1 MRAWDWLELLPPH
14 ERGPRRQRRRIQR
27 LRSQLIRPRS
37 TIALLV
43 LSYLVVVLTLARLTG
58 SVLALLATLPLILAP
73 LLSALIYWLLWSDFH
88 R

>member
-1 MRAWDWLELLPPH
+1 MHGWDWLELLPPH
-14 ERGPRRQRRRIQR
+14 ERGPQRQRRRIQR
-27 LRSQLIRPRS
+27 LRSQLMRPRS

-43 LSYLVVVLTLARLTG
+43 LIYLVVVLTLARLTG

>member
-1 MRAWDWLELLPPH
+1 MAAWDWLELLPPH
-14 ERGPRRQRRRIQR
+14 ERGPRRQRRRIGR

-43 LSYLVVVLTLARLTG
+43 AIYLVVVFMLARLTG
-58 SVLALLATLPLILAP
+58 SVLALLAMLPLILAP
-73 LLSALIYWLLWSDFH
+73 LLSAMIYWLLWSDFH

>member
-1 MRAWDWLELLPPH
+1 M
-14 ERGPRRQRRRIQR
+14 
-27 LRSQLIRPRS
+27 RPRS

-58 SVLALLATLPLILAP
+58 SVLALLSTLPLILAP

>member
-1 MRAWDWLELLPPH
+1 MAPWDWLELLPPH

-27 LRSQLIRPRS
+27 LRSQLVRPRS

-43 LSYLVVVLTLARLTG
+43 AIYLVVVVVLARFTG
-58 SVLALLATLPLILAP
+58 SVMALLAMLPLILAP

>member
-1 MRAWDWLELLPPH
+1 MRAWDWLELLPPQ

-27 LRSQLIRPRS
+27 LRSQLMRPRS

-43 LSYLVVVLTLARLTG
+43 LSYLLVVLTLARLTG
-58 SVLALLATLPLILAP
+58 SVLALLATLPLILPP

>member
-1 MRAWDWLELLPPH
+1 MRAWDWLELLPPQ

-27 LRSQLIRPRS
+27 LRSQLMRPRS

-58 SVLALLATLPLILAP
+58 SVLALLSTLPLILAP

>member
-27 LRSQLIRPRS
+27 LRSQLMRPRS

-58 SVLALLATLPLILAP
+58 SVLALLSTLPLILAP

>member
-1 MRAWDWLELLPPH
+1 M
-14 ERGPRRQRRRIQR
+14 
-27 LRSQLIRPRS
+27 RPRS

-43 LSYLVVVLTLARLTG
+43 LVYLVVVLTLARLTG

>member
-1 MRAWDWLELLPPH
+1 MRAWDWLELLPPQ

-27 LRSQLIRPRS
+27 LRSQLMRPRS

-58 SVLALLATLPLILAP
+58 SVLALLATLPLILPP